1 MADAVDKNQ
10 LADFQGLPLK
20 ALMTDPLI
28 SAAGAQKDLAA
39 VTLDFINDVGFTTD
53 ADTGKTVANCVTVE
67 VPRWIVGKSEPS
79 YERVS
84 MPLLSVVTIPNLV
97 IDDIEISFTVEVKS
111 HTEDQTSN
119 DNTQED
125 TKTNSGSATASGSFW
140 GAKASA
146 TVSHTST
153 HTGTVAAHSENTR
166 TSDFSAKYNI
176 TISAKQQPPAEG
188 MSRFTQMLSNT
199 IEAVPINTESP
210 A

>member
-1 MADAVDKNQ
+1 MADAVDSNQ

-28 SAAGAQKDLAA
+28 SASAAQKDLAA

-53 ADTGKTVANCVTVE
+53 KDGNTVANCVTVE
-67 VPRWIVGKSEPS
+67 VPRFVVGQKDPV

-119 DNTQED
+119 DSKQED
-125 TKTNSGSATASGSFW
+125 TKSTTGSATASGSFW

-146 TVSHTST
+146 TVSHTAT

-166 TSDFSAKYNI
+166 STDFSAKYNI

-188 MSRFTQMLSNT
+188 MSRFVQILANT
-199 IEAVPINTESP
+199 IESVPINT
-210 A
+210 AAA